1 MDRMELLPRN
11 LTPQPHFADG
21 YSAKPQGE
29 DPKQLLRFRSGN
41 RGRAAHPPAR
51 GAGTANGHSGGS

>member
-29 DPKQLLRFRSGN
+29 EP
-41 RGRAAHPPAR
+41 
-51 GAGTANGHSGGS
+51 